1 MSNNAQW
8 AVRYLDLS
16 VPYHSERALYL
27 SSPDLASPK
36 KAHARARST
45 AKERL
50 EKKLGRGKVKI
61 LGSECVG

>member
-1 MSNNAQW
+1 MATNAQW
-8 AVRYLDLS
+8 AVRYLDLT

-27 SSPDLASPK
+27 SSTNLANPK
-36 KAHARARST
+36 KAHARARKV

-50 EKKLGRGKVKI
+50 EKKLGRGKIQI

>member
-8 AVRYLDLS
+8 RVRYLDLS
-16 VPYHSERALYL
+16 VPYHAERALYL
-27 SSPDLASPK
+27 ASPDLASPS
-36 KAHARARST
+36 KAHARARKT

-50 EKKLGRGKVKI
+50 TKKLGRGKVKI